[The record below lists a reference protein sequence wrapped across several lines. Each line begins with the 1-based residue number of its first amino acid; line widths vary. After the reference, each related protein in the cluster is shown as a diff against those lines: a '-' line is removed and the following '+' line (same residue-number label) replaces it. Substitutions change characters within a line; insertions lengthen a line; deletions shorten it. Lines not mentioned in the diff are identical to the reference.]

1 MPILTANQPTNFFNC
16 REQLPSI
23 EDSLWL
29 ITSGVVKSYTI
40 EDYNVIT
47 TLGFWGIQDVV
58 GQCLSNI
65 EPYILEC
72 LSDVEAIAIPQQQ
85 WSEVFSAI
93 IHHGQQTEQFIY
105 MMRASR
111 VHKRLW
117 LLLQWLGN
125 KFGKRSETGRLIDF
139 RLTHQELANTLGTTR
154 ITVTKILSRFEQEGL
169 IFRPNKKSIVV
180 NDLDLEIDLG

>member
-1 MPILTANQPTNFFNC
+1 
-16 REQLPSI
+16 
-23 EDSLWL
+23 
-29 ITSGVVKSYTI
+29 
-40 EDYNVIT
+40 
-47 TLGFWGIQDVV
+47 
-58 GQCLSNI
+58 
-65 EPYILEC
+65 
-72 LSDVEAIAIPQQQ
+72 
-85 WSEVFSAI
+85 
-93 IHHGQQTEQFIY
+93 